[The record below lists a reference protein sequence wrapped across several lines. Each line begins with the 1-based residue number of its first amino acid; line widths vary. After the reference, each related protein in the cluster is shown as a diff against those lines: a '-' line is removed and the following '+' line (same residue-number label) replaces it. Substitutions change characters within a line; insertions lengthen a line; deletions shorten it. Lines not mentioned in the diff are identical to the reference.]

1 MFPYVITYVL
11 NRYLTKCNNTAASPY
26 RLALAVATV
35 GGNNTTPNHTMD
47 RLPLKP
53 FAAIALGCLLGFGLV
68 DLAKQDRQALVKCEQ
83 RGGSVAECRLVV
95 SGR

>member
-1 MFPYVITYVL
+1 M
-11 NRYLTKCNNTAASPY
+11 NRYLKKCNNTAASPY

-35 GGNNTTPNHTMD
+35 RGNTTTPNHTMH

-53 FAAIALGCLLGFGLV
+53 FAAVALGCLLGFGLV
-68 DLAKQDRQALVKCEQ
+68 DLAKQDKQALAKCEQ
-83 RGGSVAECRLVV
+83 RGGSVAECRLLI